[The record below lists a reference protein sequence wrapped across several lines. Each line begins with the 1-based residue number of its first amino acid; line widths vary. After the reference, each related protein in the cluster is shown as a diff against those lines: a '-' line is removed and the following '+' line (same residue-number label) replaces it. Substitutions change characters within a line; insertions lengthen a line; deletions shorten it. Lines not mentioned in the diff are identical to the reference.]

1 MEMNIFIPQSMI
13 TQYELSEIADAK
25 LQIITPKS
33 SDPIIGL
40 VQDSILGVYKLSLS
54 KEIIKWQDVMNIS
67 MYIENKD
74 KYNKK
79 ENLETRDI
87 FSLLLNKNMNINEN
101 INIKDGILK
110 SDKIGKSGLNNTLI
124 SYIWE
129 KYGPQETKY
138 FIDNVQKL
146 ILNWLIQEGFSVGY
160 GDTLINEDIHNE
172 VKKKIEEKKIEIAN
186 MITELEN
193 NPELNEP
200 EALENVLKNNLNE
213 VGMNVGRIIMDKINN
228 DNNFKIMIESESKG
242 SIVNLSQIIGCLGQN
257 NLKFKRIEKKVNN
270 RSLPHFHY
278 NDDKAEARGFISS
291 SYREGLTPTEFFF
304 HHMTGREG
312 LIDTAIKTSDT
323 GYLQR
328 KLIKSMEDI
337 MICYDG
343 TVRNAVN
350 NIIQYTYSNSN
361 YDQTK
366 QKKVRM
372 NLILMNNEEVESK
385 YVFNKDEIKLFDKK
399 EYDQIEKLN
408 IKIRNKI
415 YKFRKLIRDLYYRV
429 KINQKVI
436 ENIVYQ
442 PVNYKRNIEDIINN
456 KQLNKSKEYLS
467 PLYVY
472 EKIKYI
478 LRPDIT
484 RLFYMSKKDIENK
497 ILKVKDD
504 KINKTLFKILLYE
517 YISPKRCILEYKF
530 NKLQFDE
537 LVNIIIKS
545 YNETIVEPGEMVG
558 ILTGQSMGETLTQ
571 LTLNSVDWNEEI
583 YYKKDNYI
591 IVDKIGNIIDN
602 ELNNN
607 KDKILH
613 YENETEYLDIKDK
626 NLYTPSVDEN
636 GNMSW
641 KKIEALTRHLPGGKL
656 VYIKTKSGRSVKAT
670 RGHSLLVYE
679 NNKIIPKLGSDI
691 QIGDKLPIMYK
702 YPKTE
707 NIEEYNGVIL
717 NNENGYKMGYCKFI
731 DINILLSSVE
741 FIKGFI
747 SGFLDKK
754 YNEKELIINNNEII
768 IKNVYNEYQD
778 KKNIFTITYN
788 NYVQILAEIFNK
800 INIFVS
806 FSYRDIIIDS
816 YNFNNLLKYI
826 NIKDDK
832 LLYDILKLY
841 IINENENN
849 IINSNYDINL
859 LQDIILDEV
868 ILVEEVESSK
878 DKVYD
883 LTIEDTRNF
892 MILGGLNVRDTF
904 HSTGSGVKE
913 MQGVPRFREIL
924 NCSKNIKNPYMI
936 IYLKDKY
943 KENKEI
949 AEKLSRNIVKLNMI
963 NILDMGEIIY
973 DPIINEDNYFNKDKI
988 NKENI
993 FYLNGENEN
1002 IESLSW
1008 LFRFKLNND
1017 KIVKYDISLLDIKS
1031 EFIKFWEAGEF
1042 MTKKKRKENT
1052 KINNIG
1058 ICSTFENVENI
1069 YIHIRYDIYNIDI
1082 DYLYEIYDII
1092 INKFSIRGITGIL
1105 STEDVK
1111 EEKYIAYDDIGNKIE
1126 KSEYVIYTTGI
1137 NLTELKNIK
1146 VIDFKRTSCND
1157 TVQIYKNYG
1166 IDNAN
1171 RSIIREIEQVYAGQ
1185 KINNNHLV
1193 LLADIM
1199 TNSPNITSID
1209 RHGIGRMDIEPLGKA
1224 TFEKTFDSFVNA
1236 AIYNE
1241 TDHLKN
1247 VSSRIMVGKS
1257 FLGGTGLCE
1266 IISDINMIINSSKG
1280 TVLSQD
1286 LKTNY
1291 IKESL
1296 LLQDIEDRN
1305 IDDIFVP

>member
-1 MEMNIFIPQSMI
+1 MI

-25 LQIITPKS
+25 LQIITPKN

-54 KEIIKWQDVMNIS
+54 KNDIKWQDVMNLS

-74 KYNKK
+74 KYIKK
-79 ENLETRDI
+79 DNMISRDI

-101 INIKDGILK
+101 INIKDGKLM
-110 SDKIGKSGLNNTLI
+110 SEKIGKAGLNSTLI

-129 KYGPQETKY
+129 KYGAQETKD

-146 ILNWLIQEGFSVGY
+146 ILNWLLQEGFSVGY
-160 GDTLINEDIHNE
+160 GDTIIDINIHNE
-172 VKKKIEEKKIEIAN
+172 VKKKIEEKKIEIGN

-193 NPELNEP
+193 NPELNDP
-200 EALENVLKNNLNE
+200 EAFENVLKNNLNE
-213 VGMNVGRIIMDKINN
+213 IGMNMGRIIMDKINI
-228 DNNFKIMIESESKG
+228 DNNFKVMIDSESKG

-270 RSLPHFHY
+270 RTLPHFYHN
-278 NDDKAEARGFISS
+278 NDGADARGFITS

-312 LIDTAIKTSDT
+312 LIDTAIKTSNT

-328 KLIKSMEDI
+328 KIIKCMEDI
-337 MICYDG
+337 MVCYDG
-343 TVRNAVN
+343 TVRNALN

-361 YDQTK
+361 YDQIK
-366 QKKVRM
+366 QKRVRL
-372 NLILMNNEEVESK
+372 NLLLMNDEELENK
-385 YVFNKDEIKLFDKK
+385 YVFTNNEIKK
-399 EYDQIEKLN
+399 EINE
-408 IKIRNKI
+408 KIRKRM
-415 YKFRKLIRDLYYRV
+415 YKYRDNVRDLFKKI

-436 ENIVYQ
+436 ENIIYQ

-456 KQLNKSKEYLS
+456 KELSKSKEQLT
-467 PLYVY
+467 PIYVY

-478 LRPDIT
+478 LRPDVT
-484 RLFYMSKKDIENK
+484 KLFYMSKKDIENK
-497 ILKVKDD
+497 SLKVKDD
-504 KINKTLFKILLYE
+504 KINKTLFKILLNE
-517 YISPKRCILEYKF
+517 YISPKRCVNEYKF

-545 YNETIVEPGEMVG
+545 FNDTMVEPGEMVG

-583 YYKKDNYI
+583 YYKKGDDI
-591 IVDKIGNIIDN
+591 ILDKIGNIIDN
-602 ELNNN
+602 ELKLN
-607 KDKILH
+607 KDKIVYH
-613 YENETEYLDIKDK
+613 ENETEYLDINDK
-626 NLYTPSVDEN
+626 NIYTPSVDEF
-636 GNMSW
+636 GLMTW

-670 RGHSLLVYE
+670 KGHSLLVYE
-679 NNKIIPKLGSDI
+679 DNKIVTKLGSEI
-691 QIGDKLPIMYK
+691 KVGDKVPVMFK
-702 YPKTE
+702 YPQIDVLK
-707 NIEEYNGVIL
+707 EYNGVEL
-717 NNENGYKMGYCKFI
+717 NNENGYKMGFCKFV
-731 DINILLSSVE
+731 DINMLLSSVE

-747 SGFLDKK
+747 SGYIDKK
-754 YNEKELIINNNEII
+754 YIDNDIVVNSNEII
-768 IKNVYNEYQD
+768 IKYVYKETYN
-778 KKNIFTITYN
+778 KKDIFTMTEN
-788 NYVQILAEIFNK
+788 NYVQIIAEIFSK

-806 FSYRDIIIDS
+806 YNDNDIIIDK
-816 YNFNNLLKYI
+816 YNVNNLIKYI
-826 NIKDDK
+826 NIKEDGLIYK
-832 LLYDILKLY
+832 IFKSN
-841 IINENENN
+841 IICNNN
-849 IINSNYDINL
+849 INTNIF
-859 LQDIILDEV
+859 QDTILDEV
-868 ILVEEVESSK
+868 IQVEEINSSR

-913 MQGVPRFREIL
+913 MQGVPRFAEIL
-924 NCSKNIKNPYMI
+924 NYSKNINNPYMT

-943 KENKEI
+943 KNNKEL
-949 AEKLSRNIVKLNMI
+949 AEKLSRNIVKLYMI

-973 DPIINEDNYFNKDKI
+973 DPLINEDNYFNKDKI
-988 NKENI
+988 NKEDI
-993 FYLNGENEN
+993 FYLNSENEDLEN
-1002 IESLSW
+1002 LSW

-1017 KIVKYDISLLDIKS
+1017 KIVKYDMSLLDIKT

-1092 INKFSIRGITGIL
+1092 VNKFTIRGITGITN
-1105 STEDVK
+1105 TEDVK
-1111 EEKYIAYDDIGNKIE
+1111 EEKYIDYDDKGNKIE

-1137 NLTELKNIK
+1137 NLTDLKNIK
-1146 VIDFKRTSCND
+1146 VIDFKRTTCND
-1157 TVQIYKNYG
+1157 IVQIYKNYG
-1166 IDNAN
+1166 IENSK
-1171 RSIIREIEQVYAGQ
+1171 RSIIREIEAVYAGQ

-1199 TNSPNITSID
+1199 TNTPNITSID
-1209 RHGIGRMDIEPLGKA
+1209 RHGIGKMDIEPLGKA
-1224 TFEKTFDSFVNA
+1224 TFEKPLEQLVNA
-1236 AIYNE
+1236 AIFNE

-1247 VSSRIMVGKS
+1247 VSSRIIAGKPI
-1257 FLGGTGLCE
+1257 LGGTGLCE
-1266 IISDINMIINSSKG
+1266 IISDINMFINSSKG
-1280 TVLSQD
+1280 SMYSQ
-1286 LKTNY
+1286 NSNINN

-1296 LLQDIEDRN
+1296 ILQDIEDRN
-1305 IDDIFVP
+1305 INDIFIP